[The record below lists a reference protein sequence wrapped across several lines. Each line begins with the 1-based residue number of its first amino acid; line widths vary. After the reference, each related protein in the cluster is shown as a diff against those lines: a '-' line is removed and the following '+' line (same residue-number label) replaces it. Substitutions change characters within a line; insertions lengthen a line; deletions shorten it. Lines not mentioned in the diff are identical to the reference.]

1 MAFTS
6 QPAVTEAEPITAPAG
21 TASQDAP
28 PQHAAKI
35 HRRKPSPWQ
44 KPGFWLA
51 LAALAILVVGMVIF
65 RRGQTTGQ
73 TTGDLPRTAK
83 VERRDFLRTVRVGGT
98 VEAVETHPVSAPRL
112 AGQTS
117 NSLTITKLLPTGTH
131 VKKGDLLVEFDRQAQ
146 IRNAQDREA
155 DYNDFIQQINKLQAT
170 QAAAKAADDTEIKAD
185 EDAVSTKELEV
196 KRSEVKS
203 KIDAEKAKEDL
214 DEANAKIKQARATYQ
229 LKRQSDSAALSV
241 LQIQRD
247 GARLAMEHAKSN
259 SEKMAIH
266 SPFDG
271 LVVINSTYKGQQG
284 QADWQEGDD
293 VRAGAPFMQVVNPA
307 GMRVRAQVNQQD
319 MAGIEQAQPVEVRLD
334 AYPEL
339 VFHGKVDQISAI
351 GVGGSFSQT
360 VHTFIVIFSIEGAD
374 PKLLPDLSAAVDIE
388 FSRKPNVL
396 VVPRDALVSEGG
408 KTYVRVVTA
417 DASEMREVKVSA
429 MNDTE
434 AIVGSGVE
442 PGLTV
447 LRGAAPEA
455 ALANAAGA
463 APGKH

>member
-1 MAFTS
+1 MAFIS
-6 QPAVTEAEPITAPAG
+6 QRAITEPEPIVAPAEG
-21 TASQDAP
+21 ISQDALA
-28 PQHAAKI
+28 QRVTANRH
-35 HRRKPSPWQ
+35 RKPSSWQ
-44 KPGFWLA
+44 KPGAWIA
-51 LAALAILVVGMVIF
+51 LAALAILITGIIIVV
-65 RRGQTTGQ
+65 RRGQSSGQ
-73 TTGDLPRTAK
+73 TTGDVPRTAK
-83 VERRDFLRTVRVGGT
+83 VERRDFIRTVRVGGT

-117 NSLTITKLLPTGTH
+117 NSLTLTKLLPTGSH

-170 QAAAKAADDTEIKAD
+170 QAATKAADDTEIKAD
-185 EDAVSTKELEV
+185 EDAVSTAELEV
-196 KRSEVKS
+196 KRSEVMS
-203 KIDAEKAKEDL
+203 KIDAEKKKEDL

-229 LKRQSDSAALSV
+229 LKRQSDSAALKV

-271 LVVINSTYKGQQG
+271 LVVINSTYKQQG
-284 QADWQEGDD
+284 MADWQVGDD

-319 MAGIEQAQPVEVRLD
+319 MAGIEEGQPVEVRLD
-334 AYPEL
+334 AYPDL
-339 VFHGKVDQISAI
+339 VFHGKVGQISAI

-388 FSRKPNVL
+388 FTRKPNAL

-408 KTYVRVVTA
+408 KTYVRVVTPN
-417 DASEMREVKVSA
+417 ASEMREVKVSA
-429 MNDTE
+429 TNDIE
-434 AIVGSGVE
+434 AVVESGIE
-442 PGLTV
+442 PGVTV

-455 ALANAAGA
+455 ALANAAGQ